1 MLPCALVFLLAKM
14 DDEAASTD
22 VRKMIRRRAA
32 AVCAVALHVA
42 GLLVIMAILLWTI
55 RSRFEAAAE
64 TQRYT
69 DDEEGCSQWAFH
81 VGVVTMFFGFL
92 FLALG
97 IPILADLFLKL
108 SERLHQQEEQNGTH
122 PGSNMKADIS
132 PWI

>member
-1 MLPCALVFLLAKM
+1 M
-14 DDEAASTD
+14 DDEAASTE
-22 VRKMIRRRAA
+22 VRKMIRRR
-32 AVCAVALHVA
+32 
-42 GLLVIMAILLWTI
+42 
-55 RSRFEAAAE
+55 AAAE

>member
-1 MLPCALVFLLAKM
+1 M
-14 DDEAASTD
+14 DDEAASTE

-42 GLLVIMAILLWTI
+42 GLLVIMAILLWT
-55 RSRFEAAAE
+55 
-64 TQRYT
+64 T